1 MRNNKQQIGDK
12 MKLTKL
18 EHKIIQHLLDSDFTT
33 DSPDEGIRG
42 YIDHDDFNMKTYRG
56 VLSSLIKKGIIKTS
70 VESDAYGLPTQT
82 WAKITDN
89 FQQNIDGE
97 YKLINIKENK

>member
-1 MRNNKQQIGDK
+1 MEKILSQISV
-12 MKLTKL
+12 TKL
-18 EHKIIQHLLDSDFTT
+18 EYKIIQHLLNSDFTT
-33 DSPDEGIRG
+33 DGEGIRA

-56 VLSSLIKKGIIKTS
+56 VLSSLIKKGIIETS
-70 VESDAYGLPTQT
+70 VENDVYGLPTQT

-97 YKLINIKENK
+97 YKLINIKEDK

>member
-1 MRNNKQQIGDK
+1 
-12 MKLTKL
+12 
-18 EHKIIQHLLDSDFTT
+18 
-33 DSPDEGIRG
+33 
-42 YIDHDDFNMKTYRG
+42 